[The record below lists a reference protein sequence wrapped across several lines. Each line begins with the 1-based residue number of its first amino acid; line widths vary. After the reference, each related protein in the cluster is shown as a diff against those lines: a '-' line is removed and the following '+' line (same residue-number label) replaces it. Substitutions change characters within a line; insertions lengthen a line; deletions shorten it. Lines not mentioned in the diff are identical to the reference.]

1 MLESSPKLPSALE
14 SVKPREMNVNA
25 ELAHDAAELA
35 QFPTDGLPEF
45 AVLGRSNVG
54 KSSFINRLVG
64 RRQLARTSSTPGK
77 TRRIH
82 FYRLEQSVYLVDLPG
97 FGYAAVSRVEQRAW
111 RPLVESYLRGSRPA
125 LMGCVLLVDIR
136 RGPQQEERELL
147 DWLAAQRIPSRL
159 ALTKADKL
167 RAAQL
172 SARMDDVSR
181 QLSLGTDDVAVV
193 SSRTGKGLAAVAGW
207 IQEWTG
213 LLLRRP
219 DGSGHY

>member
-1 MLESSPKLPSALE
+1 
-14 SVKPREMNVNA
+14 MNVNA
-25 ELAHDAAELA
+25 ELAHDAAGLA
-35 QFPTDGLPEF
+35 QFPTDGLPEV

-125 LMGCVLLVDIR
+125 LRGCVLLVDIR

-147 DWLAAQRIPSRL
+147 DWLAAERIPTQL

-172 SARMDDVSR
+172 SQRVGEVAKE
-181 QLSLGTDDVAVV
+181 LSLSANDVAVV
-193 SSRTGKGLAAVAGW
+193 SSRTGKGLAAVAEW

-219 DGSGHY
+219 DGSSHD

>member
-1 MLESSPKLPSALE
+1 MLESPLKLPSALE

-35 QFPTDGLPEF
+35 QFPADGLPEV

-64 RRQLARTSSTPGK
+64 RRKLARTSSTPGK

-82 FYRLEQSVYLVDLPG
+82 FYRLDNSAYLVDLPG

-111 RPLVESYLRGSRPA
+111 RPLVESYLRGSRPS
-125 LMGCVLLVDIR
+125 LVGCVLLADIR
-136 RGPQQEERELL
+136 RGLQQEEHELL
-147 DWLAAQRIPSRL
+147 AWLAAERIPTRL

-167 RAAQL
+167 RAAEL
-172 SARMDDVSR
+172 SGRIADVAR
-181 QLSLGTDDVAVV
+181 QLSLPEDEVAVV
-193 SSRTGKGLAAVAGW
+193 SGLTGKGLAMVAGW
-207 IQEWTG
+207 IQGWTG

>member
-1 MLESSPKLPSALE
+1 MLESPPKLPSAPE

-25 ELAHDAAELA
+25 ELAHDAAEHA
-35 QFPTDGLPEF
+35 QFPTDGLPEV

-54 KSSFINRLVG
+54 KSSFINRLIG

-111 RPLVESYLRGSRPA
+111 RPLVESYLRGRRPA
-125 LMGCVLLVDIR
+125 LRGCVLLVDVR

-147 DWLAAQRIPSRL
+147 DWLAAERIPTRL
-159 ALTKADKL
+159 ALTKADKV

-172 SARMDDVSR
+172 SQRVAKVAKE
-181 QLSLGTDDVAVV
+181 LSLSANDVALV
-193 SSRTGKGLAAVAGW
+193 SSRTGKGLAVVAEW

-213 LLLRRP
+213 LGLRRP
-219 DGSGHY
+219 DGSSHY